1 MDSIQWDGRRPAAL
15 DVRKPGRVIFL
26 GNVGGHLTGGMTQT
40 LLAVSFGLAIGLSLG
55 LIGGGGAIL
64 AVPVLVYVLG
74 ENVKQATTTS
84 LMVVGAAALVGAID
98 HARRGRVRA
107 RLAVALSAGGAVGA
121 VAGTALNRLVSAD
134 TILFLFAFVL
144 LAAAYGML
152 RRNDGPASEERGR
165 RPDEAWL
172 RALTTGVGVGLLT
185 GFFGVG
191 GGFLI
196 VPLLVLAF
204 GFNMKTAVGT
214 SLLVITLTSAA
225 ALTAHLATGT
235 VDWAIAGAF
244 TAGGIIGA
252 LFGSRVSAQ
261 VPARRLRDAFA
272 VLVITLAA
280 ALLAHDATAIL

>member
-1 MDSIQWDGRRPAAL
+1 
-15 DVRKPGRVIFL
+15 
-26 GNVGGHLTGGMTQT
+26 MTQT

-64 AVPVLVYVLG
+64 AVPVLVFVLD

-84 LMVVGAAALVGAID
+84 LMIVGAAALVGAID
-98 HARRGRVRA
+98 HGRRGRVRA

-121 VAGTALNRLVSAD
+121 VAGTGLNRLVSAD

-152 RRNDGPASEERGR
+152 RRNDKPESEKRD
-165 RPDEAWL
+165 RPTEEAWL
-172 RALTTGVGVGLLT
+172 RALPAGVGVGLLT

-196 VPLLVLAF
+196 VPLLVLVF

-235 VDWAIAGAF
+235 VDWAVAGPF
-244 TAGGIIGA
+244 TAGGVAGA
-252 LFGSRVSAQ
+252 LVGSRVSAH
-261 VPARRLRDAFA
+261 VPARRLQEAFA
-272 VLVITLAA
+272 LLVITLAA
-280 ALLAHDATAIL
+280 VLLARDATAIL